1 MNRKRRLL
9 KKRLK
14 KEFIKK
20 GIENDVV
27 IDSFRVFSTPNGMRI
42 NVNDQFKKEKY
53 CFRRSLT
60 YRIDGYEN

>member
-27 IDSFRVFSTPNGMRI
+27 IDSFIVFSTPNGMRI
-42 NVNDQFKKEKY
+42 NVND
-53 CFRRSLT
+53 
-60 YRIDGYEN
+60 